1 MAIASKVTGKKQVRV
16 LRDMLSVVIDRNLEL
31 KRQVD
36 ETQQK
41 ESELLLDDAA
51 VSLVRAIRQTEA
63 AMAEE
68 AGGTSRYAVSE
79 LQATLKGFIGKR
91 EDGFALRL
99 ARTEQKVPPE
109 MLSSI
114 TMTFARVPVAFPP
127 AGKPDFRNALEE
139 LQAAFSTWNRKDG
152 QRPAQDIV
160 ALTTELLSKPE
171 DTWGNEPFVRRAA
184 SIATAAGGFALALS
198 RRVAAA
204 EIRAF
209 QASAKYLSDVV
220 RPCLKARNADTQDMA
235 RIKEALEGLT
245 GHYSSLMTR
254 E

>member
-1 MAIASKVTGKKQVRV
+1 MATLTVSGKKQVRV

-127 AGKPDFRNALEE
+127 SGKKQDFRNALEE

-198 RRVAAA
+198 QRVAAA

-209 QASAKYLSDVV
+209 QASAKYLSGVI
-220 RPCLKARNADTQDMA
+220 RPCLKARHADTQDMA

-245 GHYSSLMTR
+245 EHYSSLMTK